1 MADGRLTR
9 RQLLAAAGGAALGA
23 AGIYELVDRLGA
35 APVRAATTP
44 IPHLPEQHVVQAL
57 RVVDDGGV
65 KVFEPPLHHQL
76 VTATL
81 RVDETPA
88 ALAEAR
94 AELEAKLKK
103 LDDAYPSTPAGLAVT
118 VGWGLPYF
126 RRYVPGQAARHL
138 PFDRR
143 ASEARGRTV
152 SVIEDAKPFPSD
164 PAGVILERND
174 LAVLIRSDSLERV
187 REASHSLF
195 GEAGGGPFRVTSIR
209 RGFVGG
215 GFSGGQSLP
224 KKMAV
229 AARVPG
235 ADLIPDRA
243 ELFLGFTSTQ
253 ASQPGRERISN
264 LETLGLADLRGGYF
278 AHGTHMHLSH
288 LFEDLEAWY
297 LNFTHQQRV
306 DTTFRPG
313 LKVPAQ
319 RLSVAQGPEDIQTS
333 ADVVRDYRRD
343 NTIGHSGSIQPASR
357 LDRDVTGP
365 DGIVYEKGSPIPH
378 RADFNTL
385 DNPFFWSADPGRD
398 GYDSTPKAGLHF
410 VVFNPTSD
418 DFRRG
423 RLAMD
428 GVLPNGK
435 KLPFPHGS
443 RGQGFNAVLTTTHR
457 QNYLVPP
464 RAHRSFP
471 LSELRA

>member
-1 MADGRLTR
+1 VKLTR
-9 RQLLAAAGGAALGA
+9 RELVARAAGSALAAG
-23 AGIYELVDRLGA
+23 GIYELVERLGA
-35 APVRAATTP
+35 APQRAAAAT
-44 IPHLPEQHVVQAL
+44 IPHLPEQHVLQAL
-57 RVVDDGGV
+57 RVVVDDGV
-65 KVFEPPLHHQL
+65 KVFEPPLHHQV

-94 AELEAKLKK
+94 AELEQRLRK
-103 LDDAYPSTPAGLAVT
+103 LDDAYPSTPAGLGVT

-126 RRYVPGQAARHL
+126 DRYVPGQARKRL
-138 PFDRR
+138 PVDRR
-143 ASEARGRTV
+143 ASAARGRTV
-152 SVIEDAKPFPSD
+152 RVLEAAKAFPSD
-164 PAGVILERND
+164 PDALILERND
-174 LAVLIRSDSLERV
+174 VAVLLRSDSLERV

-195 GEAGGGPFRVTSIR
+195 GDANGPFRVTSIR

-224 KKMAV
+224 KKMAL

-253 ASQPGRERISN
+253 AQQPGRERISN
-264 LETLGLADLRGGYF
+264 LETLGYADLGDGYF

-306 DTTFRPG
+306 DTMFRPG
-313 LKVPAQ
+313 LKVPPS
-319 RLSVAQGPEDIQTS
+319 RLSVAQGPKDVQT
-333 ADVVRDYRRD
+333 AHEVAGDYHRA

-357 LDRDVTGP
+357 LDRRVTGP
-365 DGIVYEKGSPIPH
+365 DGVVYEPGTPIPH

-385 DNPFFWSADPGRD
+385 DNPFFWSASPARD
-398 GYDSTPKAGLHF
+398 SYDSSAKAGLHF

-428 GVLPNGK
+428 GVMPNGK
-435 KLPFPHGS
+435 TLKFPQGS
-443 RGQGFNAVLTTTHR
+443 RGQGFNSVLTTTHR
-457 QNYLVPP
+457 QNFLVPP

-471 LSELRA
+471 LSELRS